1 MSRTDCSTKHPSWA
15 RTYSIQRLIL
25 DGEHAHL
32 LTGLAEIRIAE
43 SRVPSAERRR
53 GSSMEMMS
61 SEEKD
66 YLSELD
72 AFGGY
77 LTAIGY
83 ADCIG
88 SYRNMPYDYTACEG
102 YLRRVRSL
110 LSHDLRTAVRL
121 FALGESVESSEV
133 ECSGI
138 SAYLHALLHAGILR
152 DRAGRLSTDN
162 LVCRVVEGCF
172 LFVTNEFGGEIPAYF
187 GDDSIKLTRHLGGF
201 PGQHGLDVCCGSGIQ
216 SILMAR
222 RGLSVV
228 GLDIQKAALRLA
240 RINSRINRIDHMVT
254 FVHADVRE
262 YRSEETYDV
271 VVSNPPLLPIPSG
284 MDYSVV
290 GDGGESGLEITNEV
304 VRLFCKHANSKA
316 QAVVIGM
323 CLGSGR
329 SLELVDWLETIAGPN
344 SLSCQVW
351 LLMQKDALSMG
362 ELSSLT
368 SHVHFGGPYNAALQ
382 QWVDMCAERGADHCY
397 AFLLKLSRGY
407 MPSSVAV
414 IPLYE
419 RCASNGWYVT

>member
-1 MSRTDCSTKHPSWA
+1 MGKLWSVATLALAILLGLVTWCVCLADPAADLKQGSDLIAAKQYDEAIKLLGSVKSADSSLAPQALEMIGDC
-15 RTYSIQRLIL
+15 YRLKE
-25 DGEHAHL
+25 DFGRA
-32 LTGLAEIRIAE
+32 AE
-43 SRVPSAERRR
+43 S
-53 GSSMEMMS
+53 
-61 SEEKD
+61 
-66 YLSELD
+66 Y
-72 AFGGY
+72 
-77 LTAIGY
+77 
-83 ADCIG
+83 
-88 SYRNMPYDYTACEG
+88 
-102 YLRRVRSL
+102 
-110 LSHDLRTAVRL
+110 
-121 FALGESVESSEV
+121 EV